1 MGVVYTLVDINTGDE
16 EEVVARR
23 AVLLLATARL
33 LWLTNVGTD
42 SVVANLVWGG
52 AGVQGLL

>member
-1 MGVVYTLVDINTGDE
+1 MSVVYTLVDINTSDE

-23 AVLLLATARL
+23 AVLLATARL
-33 LWLTNVGTD
+33 LGLTNVGTD